1 MSLAA
6 GGDRRASGEYR
17 PPIAVQPKPCSAGDA
32 VLRSS
37 AAAVSVSSLGCTP
50 RCRGVT
56 SDAILRIPGF
66 AITFGQ
72 SPPSPCSA
80 TPRRH
85 PSPSPHVNR
94 RSLRTGAAVRCTG
107 EALGRGRAPAQ
118 RAGWGRAPGGET
130 KQGAGGGGGADGGGR

>member
-1 MSLAA
+1 MPTPPLSADTGA
-6 GGDRRASGEYR
+6 PAFRFAPTVGVRREIGEYR
-17 PPIAVQPKPCSAGDA
+17 GAIAVQAKTCSAGDA

-56 SDAILRIPGF
+56 NDAILRIPGF

-72 SPPSPCSA
+72 SPPSACSA

-94 RSLRTGAAVRCTG
+94 RSYEQAR
-107 EALGRGRAPAQ
+107 P
-118 RAGWGRAPGGET
+118 
-130 KQGAGGGGGADGGGR
+130 